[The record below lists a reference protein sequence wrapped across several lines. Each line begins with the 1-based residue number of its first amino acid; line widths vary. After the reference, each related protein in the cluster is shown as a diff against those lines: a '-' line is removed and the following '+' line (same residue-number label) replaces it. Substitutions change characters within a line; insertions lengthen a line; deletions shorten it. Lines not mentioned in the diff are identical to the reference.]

1 MEEDGLVISADKG
14 KRKATKLRKQSRE
27 KKKRQVCNSLFKSK
41 EQMALIKANIPD
53 LDCIRSDPYDL
64 AQPIHSLQHKSAPGL
79 LLSLQAV
86 SSQRVQ
92 GKKKTGSLFLKSRN
106 IYQIGFK
113 SLAPPSPYILAS
125 SR

>member
-1 MEEDGLVISADKG
+1 MVERLEEECSLKEESQKVEEDGLVISADKG

-64 AQPIHSLQHKSAPGL
+64 VQPI
-79 LLSLQAV
+79 
-86 SSQRVQ
+86 
-92 GKKKTGSLFLKSRN
+92 
-106 IYQIGFK
+106 
-113 SLAPPSPYILAS
+113 
-125 SR
+125 